1 VFFYLG
7 RLFFWYTLT
16 CFHPN
21 AIPNSIV
28 VAKNLVTSLLHVA
41 PITFC
46 HMDPTTFQVQ
56 MKDFHDAQCA
66 NSIL

>member
-7 RLFFWYTLT
+7 GVLFWYTLT

-21 AIPNSIV
+21 AIPNSNV
-28 VAKNLVTSLLHVA
+28 VAKNLVASLLHVA
-41 PITFC
+41 PITFR